1 MRLDEQYSGIVIERE
16 LLRVKRETLLQMK
29 RDLLPI
35 TGLVLIPL
43 NLSLDRYLSKNTI
56 NEVKS
61 FRELLNAKLTKEEHN
76 MFFKIIDNLE
86 L

>member
-1 MRLDEQYSGIVIERE
+1 MSLNEQYSGIVIEKE
-16 LLRVKRETLLQMK
+16 LLRVKRETLRQMK

-56 NEVKS
+56 NEVKNLKAS
-61 FRELLNAKLTKEEHN
+61 IRRGSQSH
-76 MFFKIIDNLE
+76 FKV
-86 L
+86 